1 MKITRTLLSLTL
13 CLILASTAQG
23 QQGYTNPVINYSVPD
38 PTIIKAQDGYY
49 YLMGTEDTHNVPIYR
64 SRNLVD
70 WKKTGTAFK
79 DDTRPTWLD
88 GGAVWAPDINYIN
101 GKYVM
106 YYSLSKWGEGTNNG
120 IGVAV
125 ADRPEGPYKA
135 PDGTD
140 GKMFTSSS
148 IGVTNSID
156 PFFIT
161 DGGRNYLFWGSFNGI
176 YCIELSADGLSV
188 KSGASKIKV
197 INNTVEA
204 SYIIK
209 HGEFYYFI
217 GSAGTCCEGANS
229 TYKLVMARSTSL
241 TSGYKNKNEDAVVNE
256 KGGLFNLTNIN
267 LTDLLTKNSEVI
279 GPGHCSE
286 IVQDDQGK
294 YWFVYHGYDANNVD
308 YGRQVFLSEV
318 KWGTD
323 GWPYIEGGH
332 PAINN
337 STSPTLP
344 SAYEIGTA
352 QQLVDYA
359 NLVNSGN
366 GHVDAVLTADID
378 MTGITNFPGIGNDGN
393 NYKRFHSTFDGQG
406 HRIKNLHMTGDCISL
421 FPVASDNTVI
431 RNLIIDAS
439 CSFTGTGRN
448 AAFVSACNW
457 DEWGSKK
464 VEFYN
469 CGNEAYVEGGKNCAA
484 FLGCNYDGDIAII
497 MSNCY
502 NTGNIKG
509 VEEAAA
515 LSGWIGN
522 HGNSRIDHCYN
533 AGTVTGMDNEGNNL
547 FRGTASGAWYI
558 DNCFDTN
565 YSHNC
570 PKVDAGTLA
579 SGELCYRLN
588 QGQSDPQWHQ
598 RLGTDGKPLPVGTGN
613 FVYRNGDF
621 YCYGA
626 SKGTESYSNSANANT
641 DPHQFAAA
649 DDLCD
654 VCFQHSVMS
663 GREPQQAGGT
673 YQISSIGNLVWFAN
687 AVNSGAGVTYNAA
700 LTADI
705 DQGRAVYTPIGTPT
719 NIYRGQFDGQTHS
732 VTLHLDN
739 GGYDYQGIFGVITDG
754 VTIRNLVARGTIKGH
769 NYVGGIAG
777 GTNGGS
783 NNAQK
788 TTLENCGNEATVT
801 ATGVN
806 AGALIGVNM
815 GGSASFIFRNCYN
828 MGAISGGEAGAF
840 SGWSG
845 GGWSQFYNC
854 YNAGKVNGG
863 GDADFSR
870 NNGTGFTN
878 CYYVAGCNN
887 NSRDAEGQLESVN
900 AAQLAYGGNLLGK
913 LNKDGTYWYQNA
925 NDPNPIPF
933 GHPATVTLSETSTE
947 APASARHVDVTVN
960 RTISAGNWSTI
971 CLPFAVTDI
980 AGTFGAGTVV
990 KDFTGYDYDQANDHI
1005 TVNFS
1010 EVTAMEANHPY
1021 IIKVTNAVT
1030 QFSVAKV
1037 DIQPSKDPRVKRG
1050 TDTMKDFAGNYVA
1063 NFNFYEAAQNTPLYI
1078 SGNQFWYASSQT
1090 KPMKAFR
1097 AYFDFGDDHV
1107 ASSRIQMDFDETT
1120 GIEGIA
1126 PSNKEPITNAV
1137 YDLQGRHVSNGQ
1149 LRKGLYIKDGK
1160 KILIK

>member
-23 QQGYTNPVINYSVPD
+23 KQGYTNPVINYSVPD

-49 YLMGTEDTHNVPIYR
+49 YLMGTEDFHNVPIFR

-70 WKKTGTAFK
+70 WKQTGTAFN
-79 DDTRPTWLD
+79 DDTRPKWLQD
-88 GGAVWAPDINYIN
+88 GAVWAPDINFIN

-125 ADRPEGPYKA
+125 ADRPEGPY
-135 PDGTD
+135 TD
-140 GKMFTSSS
+140 NGKLFTSAE

-156 PFFIT
+156 PFFIA
-161 DGGRNYLFWGSFNGI
+161 DGGKNYLFWGSFNGI
-176 YCIELSADGLSV
+176 YCIELSADGLSKV
-188 KSGASKIKV
+188 SSSATKV
-197 INNTVEA
+197 INKTVEA
-204 SYIIK
+204 SSIIT
-209 HGEFYYFI
+209 HDGYYYFI
-217 GSAGTCCEGANS
+217 GSAGTCCDGANS

-241 TSGYKNKNEDAVVNE
+241 TSGYKNKNNKEV
-256 KGGLFNLTNIN
+256 TNDPWLSSPNN

-294 YWFVYHGYDANNVD
+294 YWFVYHGFDANNVD

-318 KWGTD
+318 KWGSD

-337 STSPTLP
+337 STAPDLP
-344 SAYEIGTA
+344 SILEISTA
-352 QQLVDYA
+352 QQLVNYA

-378 MTGITNFPGIGNDGN
+378 MNGITNFPGIGNDGN
-393 NYKRFHSTFDGQG
+393 NYKRFHATFDGQG

-457 DEWGSKK
+457 DEWGSRK

-469 CGNEAYVEGGKNCAA
+469 CGNEAEVTGTGKNCGA

-497 MSNCY
+497 MQNCY
-502 NTGNIKG
+502 NTGHITG
-509 VEEAAA
+509 GSETAAF
-515 LSGWIGN
+515 SGWIGN
-522 HGNSRIDHCYN
+522 QSANRIDHCYN
-533 AGTVTGMDNEGNNL
+533 TGEVEGTDKNNGNVVNNL
-547 FRGTASGAWYI
+547 FRGSVGEWKSPNNY
-558 DNCFDTN
+558 CFDTH
-565 YSHNC
+565 YSHNTGSVFDAT
-570 PKVDAGTLA
+570 KVA
-579 SGELCYRLN
+579 SGELCYLLN
-588 QGQSDPQWHQ
+588 QGQPEIQWYQ
-598 RLGTDGKPLPVGTGN
+598 TLSTDSHPIPIPNSQPVYCTGN
-613 FVYRNGDF
+613 LLCDGTTTGTVTFSNTE
-621 YCYGA
+621 GA
-626 SKGTESYSNSANANT
+626 DYS
-641 DPHQFAAA
+641 PHQFAA
-649 DDLCD
+649 DDDICD
-654 VCFQHSVMS
+654 RCGK
-663 GREPQQAGGT
+663 GREPQQADGI
-673 YQISSIGNLVWFAN
+673 YQISSIGNLVWFSE
-687 AVNSGAGVTYNAA
+687 AVNSGFGVNYNAA
-700 LTADI
+700 LTTDI
-705 DQGRAVYTPIGTPT
+705 SQGRAVYTPIGTPAYP
-719 NIYRGQFDGQTHS
+719 YRGQFDGQTHS
-732 VTLHLDN
+732 VNLHLDN

-754 VTIRNLVARGTIKGH
+754 VHIKNLVARGTITGKS
-769 NYVGGIAG
+769 YVGGIAG

-801 ATGVN
+801 AKGVN
-806 AGALIGVNM
+806 AGAMIGVNM
-815 GGSASFIFRNCYN
+815 SGSASFIFRNCYN

-870 NNGTGFTN
+870 NNGTGFNN
-878 CYYVAGCNN
+878 CYYVTGCNN
-887 NSRDAEGQLESVN
+887 SSRDADGQLASVN
-900 AAQLAYGGNLLGK
+900 STQLAYEGGLLAK

-925 NDPNPIPF
+925 NDPYPIPF

-947 APASARHVDVTVN
+947 APASARRVDVTVN

-990 KDFTGYDYDQANDHI
+990 KDFTGYDYDQAKDHI

-1010 EVTAMEANHPY
+1010 EVTAMKANHPY

-1107 ASSRIQMDFDETT
+1107 ASSRIQMVFDETT

-1126 PSNKEPITNAV
+1126 PTNKEPITDAV